1 MALAHF
7 IILSL
12 VEARLS
18 TEDLQRYLAVDLFL
32 FGKETLHYHAWSS
45 ELAEERHAAAGNAYA
60 SGDGCDL
67 KRYAEPEP
75 G

>member
-1 MALAHF
+1 
-7 IILSL
+7 
-12 VEARLS
+12 
-18 TEDLQRYLAVDLFL
+18 L

-60 SGDGCDL
+60 GGDGCDL